1 MLGRPGTKPASKSP
15 STIMAALSLYLII
28 LAFFIMMNTIS
39 QRESSRTSGVLASI
53 SSSFKDYPQ
62 TTIIAIEAADQGA
75 GEESAPGFE
84 KSIEELFESA
94 FPLAVVVISEVFDQI
109 EVTLPLDSMFTPG
122 GTKIR
127 GGNAPVLDRLAN
139 ILEYR
144 TPGKF
149 RQLEALLSW
158 SPPFRAGG
166 SDAIAL
172 DGPGGDALLAVDRAG
187 ALAREL
193 TARGVRAA
201 AISIGIERRDPDKL
215 RLLFVTR
222 TIEAIDVEAGDK
234 P

>member
-1 MLGRPGTKPASKSP
+1 MFERPGIKPASETP
-15 STIMAALSLYLII
+15 GTIMASLSLYLII
-28 LAFFIMMNTIS
+28 LAFFIMMNAIS
-39 QRESSRTSGVLASI
+39 QREGSRTEGVLGSI
-53 SSSFKDYPQ
+53 SGSFKGYSQ
-62 TTIIAIEAADQGA
+62 TTIIALEAADRG
-75 GEESAPGFE
+75 GGLKNAPGFD
-84 KSIEELFESA
+84 KSIDELFESA

-127 GGNAPVLDRLAN
+127 GRNAPVLDRLAN

-144 TPGKF
+144 TPGKI

-166 SDAIAL
+166 SDAIAS

-201 AISIGIERRDPDKL
+201 AISVGIERRDPDKL